1 MVFRFLLRA
10 LGLIILASCA
20 GLSPLVESSMPPLKR
35 VLRRPSIALS
45 QEPSSYCPT
54 CYAEHLAGRNNT
66 PTRRSRRT
74 DGLCATHAPSTNP
87 PTPRPHMRAKRKM
100 SSMPL
105 PSVNRQPS
113 CYCPA
118 CYAEYLAG
126 RNNTPTRRSRRTDGL
141 CATHTPLQTPPA
153 APPRTR
159 AKGKVS
165 PTPLPSVNRQP
176 SCYCPA
182 CYAEYLAG
190 RNNKPTCRS
199 RRADG
204 LCATHAPSQNPPTAP
219 PFKRAKTKVSPTP
232 LPSVNRQPS
241 CYCPAC
247 YAEYLAGR
255 NNKPTC
261 RSRRADGL
269 CATHAAVTTN
279 PSRKRAA
286 PPAQRTPRKRWRVHE
301 KSPPSNLYTQ
311 SYRKCIEPGCLQRAR
326 VYTRCKKH
334 HGQLLHGL
342 KGVCAARC
350 ALEDHKDAVVPKHC
364 LNNATSTNSSSLSAA
379 RSSSAHA
386 CAEARFCHEC
396 PEPRCR
402 AQYFPEEKHTA

>member
-1 MVFRFLLRA
+1 
-10 LGLIILASCA
+10 
-20 GLSPLVESSMPPLKR
+20 MPPLKR

-45 QEPSSYCPT
+45 REPSSYCPT
-54 CYAEHLAGRNNT
+54 CYAENLAGRNNT

-87 PTPRPHMRAKRKM
+87 STPRPHMRAKKKM

-190 RNNKPTCRS
+190 RNNTPTR
-199 RRADG
+199 
-204 LCATHAPSQNPPTAP
+204 
-219 PFKRAKTKVSPTP
+219 
-232 LPSVNRQPS
+232 
-241 CYCPAC
+241 
-247 YAEYLAGR
+247 
-255 NNKPTC
+255 

-342 KGVCAARC
+342 KGYVRHAA
-350 ALEDHKDAVVPKHC
+350 P
-364 LNNATSTNSSSLSAA
+364 
-379 RSSSAHA
+379 
-386 CAEARFCHEC
+386 
-396 PEPRCR
+396 
-402 AQYFPEEKHTA
+402 